1 MSASAAALPPPVR
14 RSPSDRRWIALAF
27 LYWLVAVTML
37 EPGNVAAALAAGQP
51 PDWTREALRIVC
63 AGLLGASATP
73 VLLVLTRR
81 FEAAGTALSVAL
93 QAAAVLALAFGLVVV
108 SCLLE
113 AWVLE
118 GRALPSM
125 AGIGRELSAN
135 WLLVTVLLGG
145 FLGLIQAARR
155 RAPAPQA
162 EAPDWPTHLRI
173 KDRAR
178 LILVDLAEVDWIET
192 QGNYQ
197 ALHAGEAVHLL
208 RDTSAGLQARLDPAR
223 FVRIHRRAVVAIDR
237 VAEVRA
243 GADGD
248 ALVRLTT
255 GAELRLARSR
265 REELRARLEAR
276 AFQS

>member
-1 MSASAAALPPPVR
+1 MTASAVALPQPVR
-14 RSPSDRRWIALAF
+14 PAPSDRRWIALAF
-27 LYWLVAVTML
+27 VYWLVAVTML
-37 EPGNVAAALAAGQP
+37 EPGNIASALEAGQP
-51 PDWTREALRIVC
+51 PSWSREVLRILC

-73 VLLVLTRR
+73 VLLILARR
-81 FEAAGTALSVAL
+81 VTAAATVRSIAV

-113 AWVLE
+113 AWLLD
-118 GRALPSM
+118 GRRLPSV
-125 AGIGRELSAN
+125 AGVGRELSAN

-145 FLGLIQAARR
+145 FLGLIRAARAR
-155 RAPAPQA
+155 TERSAPAA
-162 EAPDWPTHLRI
+162 EAESAWPTHLPI

-223 FVRIHRRAVVAIDR
+223 FVRIHRRAVVALDR

-265 REELRARLEAR
+265 REELRARLEAV
-276 AFQS
+276 